1 MSKLRDTLEKYIL
14 TQHIEQEYQ
23 QYVLEKMEE
32 EIVQEI
38 VKQKVQ
44 EINDKAKTEREQEEV
59 SQRIDSARNAFW
71 TVVVL
76 GLLLGL
82 LGNQITELIS
92 DTKGT
97 SVAVTWI
104 LVLVMILSVY
114 AIYEIA
120 YLSQA
125 KAIINKWLK
134 KRQED
139 NE

>member
-1 MSKLRDTLEKYIL
+1 
-14 TQHIEQEYQ
+14 
-23 QYVLEKMEE
+23 MEE

-44 EINDKAKTEREQEEV
+44 EINDKAKAEREQEEV

>member
-44 EINDKAKTEREQEEV
+44 EINDKAKAEREQEEV

-114 AIYEIA
+114 AIYEIE

>member
-14 TQHIEQEYQ
+14 TQGIKKEYQ

-44 EINDKAKTEREQEEV
+44 EINDKAKAEREQEEV

>member
-44 EINDKAKTEREQEEV
+44 EINDKAKAEREQEEV

-134 KRQED
+134 ERQED

>member
-44 EINDKAKTEREQEEV
+44 EINDKAKAEREQEEV